1 MAEIKSENIRNIVVL
16 GHSSCGKTSLSDA
29 ILYNAKA
36 VTRLGKVDD
45 GTSIL
50 DYLDEEVKRKLS
62 ISIGLA
68 QFHFKNRKI
77 NLLDTPGYVDFIGE
91 PISAVRAAD
100 VAIIVV
106 DGVEGVQFGTIKL
119 VKEAEKAQLSKIVFI
134 NKLDKENAD
143 YEKVME
149 KLKNIFK
156 KGLTP
161 VTIPVKEGT
170 NLTGVINVFE
180 NKYYKINNN
189 ELQSLEI
196 PDNLKSNAE
205 DYRVKMIEAIAETDD
220 SLMEKYFDQGTL
232 SEEDIKSGFIKGIVQ
247 GTIIPIFA
255 GSALFNIGVYSL
267 LEFIIDSAPSP
278 VDRLAVKAMLLGT
291 EKEIEC
297 KADPSQPLKAFVFK
311 TQTEP
316 HIGELNFVRVFSG
329 TLNNG
334 DEVYNSIKDTTE
346 KIGQINF
353 LFGKEKKETKN
364 VIAGDIAVLV
374 KLKETTVGDTLCD
387 PKEKVKF
394 SPIDFPTPLLEI
406 AIVPKTK
413 SDQEKLS
420 TSLHKLLEEDP
431 TVKIK
436 VDPELKQTI
445 LSGMG
450 EIQLDIFISN
460 LKNKYNVNVE
470 TERPKVPYRETI
482 KKKSKAQGK
491 YKKQTGGRGQ
501 YGDCWIEIEPLPL
514 NSEQDFEFV
523 DKIVGGVIPSKYI
536 PAVEKGVKEA
546 MQKGIIANYPVIKV
560 RATVYDGSFHPVDS
574 SDIAFQ
580 IAGSLAFKNAA
591 TNANVVLLEPI
602 MKLKI
607 FIPEEYMGDVISD
620 LNGRRGK
627 ILGMDD
633 EAGVKVINAYVP
645 EAELYKYINDLK
657 SITQGSGT
665 FEKEFS
671 HYEEVPYDISQKIV
685 EQRKKEAEE
694 S

>member
-1 MAEIKSENIRNIVVL
+1 MAGIKPEDIRNIVVL

-29 ILYNAKA
+29 ILFNAKV
-36 VTRLGKVDD
+36 VTRFGKVED
-45 GTSIL
+45 GTSVL

-62 ISIGLA
+62 ISTALA
-68 QFHFKNRKI
+68 QFSYKNKKI

-91 PISAVRAAD
+91 PISAIRAAD
-100 VAIIVV
+100 IAVIVI

-119 VKEAEKAQLSKIVFI
+119 IKEADKSQLSKIVFI
-134 NKLDKENAD
+134 NKLDKENSD
-143 YEKVME
+143 FEKVME
-149 KLKNIFK
+149 KLKNILK

-161 VTIPVKEGT
+161 VTIPVKE
-170 NLTGVINVFE
+170 NKKLTGIINVFE
-180 NKYYKINNN
+180 NKFYKSTDGK
-189 ELQSLEI
+189 EDKADI
-196 PDNLKSNAE
+196 PENYKSIAE
-205 DYRVKMIEAIAETDD
+205 EYRIKMIEAIAETDD
-220 SLMEKYFDQGTL
+220 TLMEKYFDQGTL
-232 SEEDIKSGFIKGIVQ
+232 PDEDIKSGFIKGIVN
-247 GTIIPIFA
+247 GAIIPIFA
-255 GSALFNIGVYSL
+255 GSALLNAGINSL
-267 LEFIIDSAPSP
+267 LEFITDSAPSP
-278 VDRLAVKAMLLGT
+278 VDRQPVKATLL
-291 EKEIEC
+291 EHKKDIEC
-297 KADPSQPLKAFVFK
+297 KAEPTALLKAFVFK

-329 TLNNG
+329 TLRNG
-334 DEVYNSIKDTTE
+334 DEVYNSVKDTSE

-353 LFGKEKKETKN
+353 LFGKEKKETKE
-364 VIAGDIAVLV
+364 VTAGDIGVLV
-374 KLKETTVGDTLCD
+374 KLKETSVGDTLCD
-387 PKEKVKF
+387 PKERVKF
-394 SPIDFPTPLLEI
+394 ASIDFPTPLLEI
-406 AIVPKTK
+406 AIIPKTK
-413 SDQEKLS
+413 ADQEKLS

-450 EIQLDIFISN
+450 EIQLNIFISN
-460 LKNKYNVNVE
+460 LKNKYNVNVDI
-470 TERPKVPYRETI
+470 ERPKVPYRETI
-482 KKKSKAQGK
+482 KKRAKAQGK
-491 YKKQTGGRGQ
+491 YKRQTGGRGQ

-514 NSEQDFEFV
+514 NSENDFEFV

-546 MQKGIIANYPVIKV
+546 MGKGILANYPVIKV

-591 TNANVVLLEPI
+591 ADANLVLLEPI

-607 FIPEEYMGDVISD
+607 FTPEEYMGDVISD
-620 LNGRRGK
+620 LNSRRGK

-633 EAGVKVINAYVP
+633 EAGVKVIHAYVP

-671 HYEEVPYDISQKIV
+671 HYEEVPPDISQKII

-694 S
+694 